1 MAALGLLA
9 FDVAAVAHE
18 FAFER
23 GDQLEKDQVKN
34 SPAELRKFF
43 QRLLAQGEVR
53 LVLEAT
59 GVYYLDAALIARELG
74 IQVMV
79 LNPKAAHNFAKVL
92 LQRSKTDR
100 LDAEVLLEYLKR
112 MPLLPWQAP
121 SRELLELR
129 EFGRYL
135 SRLTQEQT
143 ASKNRLHALESSE
156 VSPAI
161 LRGDLTRAIQNMDR
175 RINKITVQAMKL
187 VRADSTL
194 LTAFDALDSI
204 IGIGQAPALMMLA
217 EFVVLPRDLTS
228 RACVSHAGLDVRL
241 HESGSSVHKPGR
253 ISKHGNKYL
262 RRLLYMPALTAI
274 IHDPHA
280 RAFRDRLIA
289 KGKKKMQALVAVMR
303 KMLTAAWALY
313 RNPGEYDGAKL
324 YQLAPE
330 A

>member
-1 MAALGLLA
+1 MAGLGLLA

-23 GDQLEKDQVKN
+23 GDQREKGKVQN
-34 SPAELRKFF
+34 SPAELREFF
-43 QRLLAQGEVR
+43 QQLLAQGEVR

-74 IQVMV
+74 IEVMV

-100 LDAEVLLEYLKR
+100 LDAQVLLEYLKR
-112 MPLLPWQAP
+112 MPLLAWQAP
-121 SRELLELR
+121 SRKLLELR

-143 ASKNRLHALESSE
+143 ASKNRLHALDSSE
-156 VSPAI
+156 VSPAM
-161 LRGDLTRAIQNMDR
+161 LRGDLKRAIQNMDR
-175 RINKITVQAMKL
+175 RIDKIAAEAMRL
-187 VRADSTL
+187 VRADPSL
-194 LTAFDALDSI
+194 LSVFDALDSI
-204 IGIGQAPALMMLA
+204 IGIGQVTALMMLA
-217 EFVVLPRDLTS
+217 EFVALPRDLTS

-241 HESGSSVHKPGR
+241 HESGRSVHKPGR

-280 RAFRDRLIA
+280 RAFRDRLVA

-303 KMLTAAWALY
+303 KMLTVAWALY

-324 YQLAPE
+324 YQAAPE
-330 A
+330 S